1 MRFLFFFSAL
11 LICITLN
18 AQQWNWATLAGGTS
32 NDDQCYGIA
41 TDSQGSVYW
50 VGTVRGSSTFG
61 CATIS
66 VGNSSAGVLAKYDST
81 GFCQWVRS
89 ITTLSIDARVN
100 AIAID
105 AEDRIYVA
113 GSYHGNAHFSD
124 SITLNGSGDADIF
137 LARYDTAGNC
147 LWARRAGGQYY
158 YDEIRGIALS
168 DDGGIFIAGRSGGD
182 PIKFY
187 GVTIPN
193 PGEHRQIVLARYD
206 STGTVQWA
214 RASTGADYDKSARAI
229 SIVGDR
235 LFITGRVR
243 NTTEY
248 DGLSL
253 SPASS
258 GGNLYVMACD
268 LAGNAIWASSYGP
281 TASEGMCIAADT
293 LGNIF
298 VAARLLGSLYLPDD
312 TLTSLGYDDDI
323 LLMGFDQEGQYR
335 WAKSAGSPDRDLA
348 WGVTADNKGNAY
360 MAMQFNETID
370 LLGTSVTALGDE
382 DALIAKVRAN
392 GDLVWTSRPS
402 GYQRDIPLCIHRRS
416 VAPHTLYFGGYFW
429 GIITYG
435 NSTIDDVLNGDAML
449 VSGIDTTFDVSLH
462 ASSVCPGS
470 CDGEA
475 IAFTNGV
482 EPFTYLWSTGATTSA
497 IIGLCEGEYIVEVT
511 DAAGNVEVDTV
522 YVTAHD
528 LVELSIQHEG
538 DSLWV
543 DGPGSEWSWQLDG
556 LTVSQG
562 QPYHIAWASGTY
574 MVQFLDE
581 HGCLSGTGTI
591 TIVLNVGMEEQ
602 SSNSLRV
609 WPNPV
614 SEQFSIQLEGT
625 VLVHAELLNSVGQR
639 VRSLVLQSGLNT
651 VDLKGVRSGLYVLLL
666 EDGRAVRVVVE

>member
-1 MRFLFFFSAL
+1 MRIAFFFPAL
-11 LICITLN
+11 LLCITLN
-18 AQQWNWATLAGGTS
+18 AQQWNWATQGGGTS
-32 NDDQCYGIA
+32 NDDLCYGIA
-41 TDSQGSVYW
+41 TDSHGNVYW
-50 VGTVRGSSTFG
+50 VGTARGSSTFD

-66 VGNSSAGVLAKYDST
+66 VGNSTAGVIAKYDST
-81 GFCQWVRS
+81 GLCQWVRHIS
-89 ITTLSIDARVN
+89 TLSIDARVN

-105 AEDRIYVA
+105 AEDRIYIA
-113 GSYHGNAHFSD
+113 GSYHGNAHFGD

-137 LARYDTAGNC
+137 LARYDTEGHC

-158 YDEIRGIALS
+158 YDEVRGIALS
-168 DDGGIFIAGRSGGD
+168 DDGDIFIAGRSGGD

-187 GVTIPN
+187 GITIAN

-214 RASTGADYDKSARAI
+214 RASTGADDDKSARGI

-268 LAGNAIWASSYGP
+268 LAGNALWTSSYGP
-281 TASEGMCIAADT
+281 TASEGMGIAADT
-293 LGNIF
+293 LGNLF
-298 VAARLLGSLYLPDD
+298 VAGRLLGSLYLPDD
-312 TLTSLGYDDDI
+312 TLSSVSYNDDI
-323 LLMGFDQEGQYR
+323 LLMGFDQDGQYR

-348 WGVTADNKGNAY
+348 SGVTVDNKGNAY

-370 LLGTSVTALGDE
+370 FLGTSVTALGDE

-435 NSTIDDVLNGDAML
+435 SSTIDDVLNGDAML
-449 VSGIDTTFDVSLH
+449 VSGMDTTFDVSLH
-462 ASSVCPGS
+462 ASWVCPGA
-470 CDGEA
+470 CDGDA
-475 IAFTNGV
+475 TAFTNGTG
-482 EPFTYLWSTGATTSA
+482 PFTYSWSGGSSSPM
-497 IIGLCEGEYIVEVT
+497 IDDLCPGTYTVAVT
-511 DAAGNVEVDTV
+511 DANGQVHIDTV
-522 YVTAHD
+522 Q
-528 LVELSIQHEG
+528 VEEFA
-538 DSLWV
+538 D
-543 DGPGSEWSWQLDG
+543 PG
-556 LTVSQG
+556 
-562 QPYHIAWASGTY
+562 Y
-574 MVQFLDE
+574 MVQVQNDSLRVEGGTAWQWFFNDNALPGDSSLLIAQE
-581 HGCLSGTGTI
+581 TGSYHALITDTHGCIWNSDTVLVVLGTG
-591 TIVLNVGMEEQ
+591 VAAQRSEGLH
-602 SSNSLRV
+602 V

-614 SEQFSIQLEGT
+614 SGQFSIQLEGT
-625 VLVHAELLNSVGQR
+625 VLVHADLLNSVGQR
-639 VRSLVLQSGLNT
+639 VRSLVLQPGMNA
-651 VDLKGVRSGLYVLLL
+651 VDLKGVDSGLYVLLL
-666 EDGRAVRVVVE
+666 EDGRTVRVVVQ